1 MDAKSIKIIIPGTPI
16 PKARPR
22 FTVMKGQR
30 GKFFPKV
37 YSSQGKEAERVK
49 KCMLDQLTEI
59 LEMGGKRYSIKMNR
73 ILMGR
78 AVSIRLSFFFTSKT
92 ASYWNDTYHTLK
104 PDLDN
109 LEKFYLD
116 CANGILF
123 YDDKQVVEMCSKKK
137 FSKIARTEIEIM
149 QKDPEKIHKK
159 ASQILKIIDAEE
171 LTELVNDADEIKRA
185 LEVILDQKCH
195 EEMRG
200 YVLNYLACNLGKFA
214 VKYGPFLSKI
224 GKIGD
229 FSKELEGYERGLK
242 GDFDKESVELEGYE
256 RGLKGDFDKESV

>member
-1 MDAKSIKIIIPGTPI
+1 MGINSIKIIIPGTPI

-22 FTVMKGQR
+22 FTVMKGQK

-37 YSSQGKEAERVK
+37 YSSQGKEVEQVK
-49 KCMLDQLTEI
+49 KCMLDQLADI
-59 LEMGGKRYSIKMNR
+59 LEVGDKRYSIKMNR

-78 AVSIRLSFFFTSKT
+78 AVSVRLSFFFTSKT

-137 FSKIARTEIEIM
+137 FSKVARTEIEIM
-149 QKDPEKIHKK
+149 QKDPEKVHKK
-159 ASQILKIIDAEE
+159 SSQILKIIEADA
-171 LTELVNDADEIKRA
+171 LSELVNDADEIKKT
-185 LEVILDQKCH
+185 LEFILEEGKYH
-195 EEMRG
+195 EDLKG
-200 YVLNYLACNLGKFA
+200 PLLNQLACNLGKFA
-214 VKYGPFLSKI
+214 VKYTPFLAKI

-229 FSKELEGYERGLK
+229 FSAELEDYERGLK
-242 GDFDKESVELEGYE
+242 RGFDGECV
-256 RGLKGDFDKESV
+256 